1 METMDRTNDATDNSP
16 RVEAYLN
23 MSTLDHLPSWSSAP
37 AVLASTEIGEVTNS
51 LLSAGYT
58 GVQCLDPERYMA
70 AGLRG
75 CILGRANTPQEI
87 RELTRSW
94 SGRGLDCGTLHVG
107 WGFESSEESAACAR
121 TVVEC
126 SEKYRLP
133 LYIEI
138 HRATIVQDP
147 WRTLQ
152 LVEAVPQVRFNG
164 DFSHW
169 YTGLELVYGD
179 IVHKWDLLQPVFD
192 RVRFMHLRVGN
203 SSTMQLTLKEPSM
216 AVAMEHYR
224 EMWQRSMAGFLDG
237 AAPGDFFIVAPE
249 LLSSTPNY
257 ARLVFNSQDETWRE
271 DSDRWQESLALV
283 EVAREC
289 FRRVSGD
296 SR

>member
-1 METMDRTNDATDNSP
+1 MDRTNDGTSALP
-16 RVEAYLN
+16 RLEAYLN
-23 MSTLDHLPSWSSAP
+23 LDTLLDLPGWSAAP
-37 AVLASTEIGEVTNS
+37 AATASADAGEVAAA
-51 LLSAGYT
+51 LKAAGYT

-75 CILGRANTPQEI
+75 CILGRANTPDEI
-87 RELTRSW
+87 RELARSW

-107 WGFESSEESAACAR
+107 WGFESPQESAACAR
-121 TVVEC
+121 AVVES
-126 SEKYRLP
+126 SEKYRMP

-169 YTGLELVYGD
+169 YAGLELVYGD
-179 IVHKWDLLQPVFD
+179 IAHKWDLLQPVFD

-216 AVAMEHYR
+216 KVAMEHYR
-224 EMWQRSMAGFLDG
+224 EMWQRSMAGFLAG
-237 AAPGDFFIVAPE
+237 AEQGDIFIVAPE
-249 LLSSTPNY
+249 LLSPTHNY
-257 ARLVFNSQDETWRE
+257 ARRLFDPASGSWQE

-289 FRRVSGD
+289 FRRASAD